1 VTLTCEEEHLGK
13 WCTPKRERAIDT
25 KIVFDLKCHSW
36 YKNTLMAAEIR
47 EMNGCWGVWIQ
58 LGRDFINFCKP
69 LSMKVDEKKIIL
81 NYFLEIILFI

>member
-1 VTLTCEEEHLGK
+1 
-13 WCTPKRERAIDT
+13 
-25 KIVFDLKCHSW
+25 
-36 YKNTLMAAEIR
+36 MAAEIR